1 MRLSVI
7 AMLVVAPF
15 LSLGCDRNRDTI
27 SSTEQGAVDA
37 SEIAKRPDQFYGR
50 PVTVLAEVEKVHGPT
65 VFTLDEDAALA
76 GQDVLVI
83 MPKADR
89 PVEEDHEVMVHGT
102 VRPLVIADL
111 KRDYAWFD
119 PNGYDQQLI
128 VRFKDRPVIIA
139 DSVRDQERGDV
150 IAGAAR
156 RPAPPAENAPPV
168 Q

>member
-15 LSLGCDRNRDTI
+15 VSLGCDRDRDRLG
-27 SSTEQGAVDA
+27 STEQEAVDA
-37 SEIAKRPDQFYGR
+37 SEIAKRPDQFYGH
-50 PVTVLAEVEKVHGPT
+50 PVTVVAEVDKVHGPT
-65 VFTLDEDAALA
+65 AFTLDEDAALA
-76 GQDVLVI
+76 GPDVLVI
-83 MPKADR
+83 MPKAER
-89 PVEEDHEVMVHGT
+89 AVEEDHEVMVHGT
-102 VRPLVIADL
+102 VRPMVIADL

-119 PNGYDQQLI
+119 PSAYDQDLI
-128 VRFKDRPVIIA
+128 GRFKDRAVIIA

-156 RPAPPAENAPPV
+156 RPAVPAENEPPV